1 MWPNITQSPPPARNN
16 SFTHAHAKRTGRTE
30 NGSARR
36 ALHGRA
42 PATRLIHHALGAR
55 HANGALGVPRGEN
68 VLRSTSDPARAISP
82 RAKGKG
88 SVRCV
93 REVREVHALSLTLT
107 HLKYW
112 LTHFCNNLKP
122 DGSEAE
128 SPMVS
133 WAPRFVEWSALVE
146 IRAFSCVNCYWI
158 YHVSHCTHCARAFP
172 RS

>member
-1 MWPNITQSPPPARNN
+1 MWELWMICIL
-16 SFTHAHAKRTGRTE
+16 HV
-30 NGSARR
+30 SAGERR
-36 ALHGRA
+36 AETERVGSEQG
-42 PATRLIHHALGAR
+42 ALNER
-55 HANGALGVPRGEN
+55 VPDHANDPIMANALR
-68 VLRSTSDPARAISP
+68 RAE
-82 RAKGKG
+82 GKG
-88 SVRCV
+88 SVQCV

-133 WAPRFVEWSALVE
+133 WAPHFVEWSALVE

-158 YHVSHCTHCARAFP
+158 YHVSHCTQCARAFQ

>member
-1 MWPNITQSPPPARNN
+1 MNDAWGNGWTLGECVDATQVDGN
-16 SFTHAHAKRTGRTE
+16 TDGYH
-30 NGSARR
+30 
-36 ALHGRA
+36 
-42 PATRLIHHALGAR
+42 
-55 HANGALGVPRGEN
+55 
-68 VLRSTSDPARAISP
+68 

-158 YHVSHCTHCARAFP
+158 YHVSHCTQCARAFQ

>member
-1 MWPNITQSPPPARNN
+1 MIRNIRILLYELTV
-16 SFTHAHAKRTGRTE
+16 
-30 NGSARR
+30 
-36 ALHGRA
+36 HGTDEELNEA
-42 PATRLIHHALGAR
+42 IDESTIGC
-55 HANGALGVPRGEN
+55 
-68 VLRSTSDPARAISP
+68 LRISCLR

-128 SPMVS
+128 SPMV
-133 WAPRFVEWSALVE
+133 
-146 IRAFSCVNCYWI
+146 
-158 YHVSHCTHCARAFP
+158 
-172 RS
+172 